1 MGKIIE
7 FYDKINWGV
16 IFFFIF
22 FVGYIFNIPIGIVL
36 FLYLVIAIFSAF
48 LEIKRNSEKE
58 HKKQALLSIIGAVI
72 LTILIVLVYIN
83 II

>member
-1 MGKIIE
+1 LGKIIE